1 MGAPAND
8 CRKVNR
14 SYTTVCVNK
23 STISLVSSFT
33 FFCDCIRLS
42 LGPPNES
49 TGPKRFVSG
58 SRAGS
63 REAMKERNHC
73 PGQWLSNG
81 RRTSQQQMRLKINIP
96 VVFGVIFFAAFVFQL
111 LPALAVLTGGD
122 HNDIPAVVE
131 MVERVARLGAD
142 TVNITFAL
150 EGQ

>member
-1 MGAPAND
+1 
-8 CRKVNR
+8 
-14 SYTTVCVNK
+14 
-23 STISLVSSFT
+23 
-33 FFCDCIRLS
+33 
-42 LGPPNES
+42 
-49 TGPKRFVSG
+49 
-58 SRAGS
+58 
-63 REAMKERNHC
+63 MKERNHC